1 MALKHDAQGFLV
13 GDPIDLSALVA
24 EWAGIRE
31 DVRAIRQAVLGI
43 EQAMS
48 RIAPESTPVAVAVP
62 GRSTGLEE
70 ADPAVK
76 ALSEVAQPVIS
87 IQPVESAS
95 APVQHQQPESARPAP
110 SVASAPAASRDVR
123 QIPVLLRTP
132 ATPQANAARGGREG
146 AADAAVNRVVAELRA
161 TRAATLRAPV
171 EPPRRDGRGRF
182 VKGQEANQSKPG
194 QRPDGSSPREEEEQ
208 NESLVRS
215 LTDRVTGAVREAS
228 TGLEEADPAVKALS
242 EVAQPMA
249 RGFELIT
256 GGGDQQKKQERWL
269 RRIFNT
275 LTGSRKE
282 QGLFNKIAAKR
293 LKAIEEKPVP
303 DGDSMGMSF
312 IGGLLGLLGGLFAK
326 IPGIGKLLPGVAGAA
341 GAAGAAAGM
350 GKAAKGGGIGRMLR
364 RVPILGALIG
374 GAGLAYDLYSSENDE
389 TLTRRDKDRLAGRGT
404 GSLAGA
410 VGGMWAGAKL
420 GAAVGALGGPI
431 GAAIGGLVGGAAGLF
446 FGDKAGQVVGETV
459 GGWVSDLREAD
470 IGGMIAQKW
479 DAAVERFSSKWDEV
493 SGWFSSKWDEV
504 SERFTSKWD
513 EVSERF
519 SSKWDEL
526 TKGLQSKWD
535 GLVGDLK
542 GLWGDITSAA
552 EDAFDWVKSKGDQAN
567 DYIKSVT
574 GVDVKETARTAVNS
588 TREVAATA
596 IASVR
601 SAGNAANEVVKD
613 WTGVDVKAS
622 AGRAVT
628 AAKDGA
634 AWVGDRATA
643 AKDWVLGK
651 TSKLFESGSGGAGTV
666 STGRGDHGG
675 ASYGTYQLASNT
687 GTLKKFL
694 DSTSYG
700 EQFKGMT
707 PGTREFNDK
716 WKQIARDDPNFGDA
730 QHEFIKQTHF
740 DPQIERLNKAGIDL
754 SGRGA
759 AVKDSVWSTSV
770 QFGGNSSL
778 IEKALAG
785 RDVEKM
791 SDSEIVSTIQDYK
804 IQNNDR
810 LFASSSDAVRRG
822 TLNRAHQE
830 KERLLELAQA
840 DIQARPDERS
850 TLAASTGEAL
860 LAAATPAEHPV
871 QAGGGVEASP
881 RNEGGGREGGERAL
895 AVAQGEGTTGPVSAG
910 SSAPA
915 SSPSTTAPTA
925 SPEVVAVAPPAAPAA
940 PVVASATMP
949 EAISLAAPAAPVV
962 AVASVP
968 AVPSAPTMPPIAD
981 APPVSVPMASGDTRK
996 PVAVVSAPTEVG
1008 QDLRERGIAHIATGG
1023 LGKG

>member
-13 GDPIDLSALVA
+13 GDPIDLGRLVE
-24 EWAGIRE
+24 EWAAIKD
-31 DVRAIRQAVLGI
+31 DVRAIRRAIVGGGQANISG
-43 EQAMS
+43 QASS
-48 RIAPESTPVAVAVP
+48 RVVPIAAVPRAVA
-62 GRSTGLEE
+62 GRQRLAAPLE
-70 ADPAVK
+70 PA
-76 ALSEVAQPVIS
+76 
-87 IQPVESAS
+87 
-95 APVQHQQPESARPAP
+95 
-110 SVASAPAASRDVR
+110 
-123 QIPVLLRTP
+123 IP
-132 ATPQANAARGGREG
+132 NSGFSGAARRESDG
-146 AADAAVNRVVAELRA
+146 AVIAMRQAAAALRA
-161 TRAATLRAPV
+161 TQAATLRAPA
-171 EPPRRDGRGRF
+171 EPARRDSRGRF
-182 VKGQEANQSKPG
+182 VAGQTANQKKPG
-194 QRPDGSSPREEEEQ
+194 KRPGDDPRDNEEREEG
-208 NESLVRS
+208 LIRS
-215 LTDRVTGAVREAS
+215 ISERVGGAFKEAS
-228 TGLEEADPAVKALS
+228 TGLEEADPAVKAIS
-242 EVAQPMA
+242 EIAQPVA
-249 RGFELIT
+249 RGFELMS
-256 GGGDQQKKQERWL
+256 GGDPQKKQERWL
-269 RRIFNT
+269 RRIFTT

-293 LKAIEEKPVP
+293 LKAIEEKP
-303 DGDSMGMSF
+303 DEKSGEGGLF
-312 IGGLLGLLGGLFAK
+312 GGLLGLLGGLLMK
-326 IPGIGKLLPGVAGAA
+326 IPIIGGLLSAGGAAADGLGKLLLGGGKGLLRKIPILGGLLASLGAA
-341 GAAGAAAGM
+341 SDIYSTETDDTLTRGEKDKRT
-350 GKAAKGGGIGRMLR
+350 GKAAG
-364 RVPILGALIG
+364 
-374 GAGLAYDLYSSENDE
+374 GLAG
-389 TLTRRDKDRLAGRGT
+389 TL
-404 GSLAGA
+404 
-410 VGGMWAGAKL
+410 GGLWAGAKL

-431 GAAIGGLVGGAAGLF
+431 GAAIGGVVGGAAGMF
-446 FGDKAGQVVGETV
+446 FGDKAGQVLGETV
-459 GGWVSDLREAD
+459 GGWVSDLRNAD
-470 IGGMIAQKW
+470 IPGMISNAW
-479 DAAVERFSSKWDEV
+479 ATTTGTISSAW
-493 SGWFSSKWDEV
+493 S
-504 SERFTSKWD
+504 
-513 EVSERF
+513 
-519 SSKWDEL
+519 
-526 TKGLQSKWD
+526 
-535 GLVGDLK
+535 
-542 GLWGDITSAA
+542 
-552 EDAFDWVKSKGDQAN
+552 
-567 DYIKSVT
+567 
-574 GVDVKETARTAVNS
+574 
-588 TREVAATA
+588 AATA
-596 IASVR
+596 AIVSAWDSTTSAISSVWGSAVDGVQKGWDSVVAGFSAVGDSIGKKWEGFVDAAKSGWDSITSLFSSAYEGLKSLPGIGPAIEAVEGAAQKAS
-601 SAGNAANEVVKD
+601 EVVSNVVSGAKD
-613 WTGVDVKAS
+613 LASSAVDKAVELGGQAAEKVQAVAQKTAEAAS
-622 AGRAVT
+622 AVKNAVQDSTVGRGAT
-628 AAKDGA
+628 KAWEGA

-850 TLAASTGEAL
+850 TLAA
-860 LAAATPAEHPV
+860 
-871 QAGGGVEASP
+871 
-881 RNEGGGREGGERAL
+881 
-895 AVAQGEGTTGPVSAG
+895 
-910 SSAPA
+910 
-915 SSPSTTAPTA
+915 
-925 SPEVVAVAPPAAPAA
+925 PPAAPAA

-968 AVPSAPTMPPIAD
+968 AVPSAPAMPPIAD
-981 APPVSVPMASGDTRK
+981 APTVSVPMASNDSRK
-996 PVAVVSAPTEVG
+996 PMAVVSAPTEVG

-1023 LGKG
+1023 LSA